1 MTKLTTNNKNLID
14 TMAELANTPNM
25 NLGIDEIEFPDG
37 TKEKFYYNGEADR
50 QAAIAFAQ
58 ICFNATNDTAKAKQM
73 MSQCFAL
80 MTKGITPTEEILID
94 GITYYIDHNRK
105 LLCDRY
111 GEIIVELED
120 DEKEIFNDIRRKD
133 AESVPF
139 YAIEM
144 NNSKV
149 IVQIHGF
156 GNKWLGNNPEAI
168 PTVVRWMRKHNIKCD
183 TKILTCTA
191 RGYGR
196 TNDYIEMPKVD

>member
-1 MTKLTTNNKNLID
+1 MIYNADQRLKCGESDTLMTKLTNNNKNLID
-14 TMAELANTPNM
+14 TMNELANTPNM

-37 TKEKFYYNGEADR
+37 TREKFYYNGEADR

-80 MTKGITPTEEILID
+80 MTKGITPTEEVLID

-133 AESVPF
+133 IRLAISRLLEERATVKIWVDAEGA
-139 YAIEM
+139 Y
-144 NNSKV
+144 
-149 IVQIHGF
+149 
-156 GNKWLGNNPEAI
+156 I
-168 PTVVRWMRKHNIKCD
+168 PCEDEDEEW
-183 TKILTCTA
+183 
-191 RGYGR
+191 
-196 TNDYIEMPKVD
+196 